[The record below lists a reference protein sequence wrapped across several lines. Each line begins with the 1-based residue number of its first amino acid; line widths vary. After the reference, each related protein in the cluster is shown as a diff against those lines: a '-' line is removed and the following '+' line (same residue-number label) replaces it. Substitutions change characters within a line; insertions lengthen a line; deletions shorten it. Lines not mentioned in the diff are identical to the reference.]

1 MRSASKVWLVAALA
15 VAATALAAGS
25 AFATTISPAGFA
37 RGEAGQG
44 NLDNGVISITCQ
56 SSVAIANLDAGA
68 PGPEPANTSI
78 ESLTF
83 ADCTEDV
90 TQADCTVVVDGLP
103 QDAGTTYVS
112 PDVGELAL
120 DGPSF
125 AGANVDCGTLVCRAD
140 ADDRLR
146 GSVLGGSAPQ
156 LVIAD
161 QPIQVSG
168 DIGCGV
174 GLDGNWNSTW
184 NVVGTGGPGDGTY
197 PSTSLTISDQ

>member
-1 MRSASKVWLVAALA
+1 MRSARKFWLVAALA

-37 RGEAGQG
+37 RGEAGPG

-56 SSVAIANLDAGA
+56 SSDAVANLASNGA
-68 PGPEPANTSI
+68 TSI

-83 ADCTEDV
+83 SDCTEDV
-90 TQADCTVVVDGLP
+90 SGAECTVVVTGLP
-103 QDAGTTYVS
+103 QSATTTHDGVPGS
-112 PDVGELAL
+112 NRGEFAL
-120 DGPSF
+120 NAPF

-140 ADDRLR
+140 ADERLR
-146 GSVLGGSAPQ
+146 GDVIGGAGPPDPFAQ
-156 LVIAD
+156 LVIQN

-184 NVVGTGGPGDGTY
+184 DLTGTGGPGDGTY
-197 PSTSLTISDQ
+197 PDDSLTIGP